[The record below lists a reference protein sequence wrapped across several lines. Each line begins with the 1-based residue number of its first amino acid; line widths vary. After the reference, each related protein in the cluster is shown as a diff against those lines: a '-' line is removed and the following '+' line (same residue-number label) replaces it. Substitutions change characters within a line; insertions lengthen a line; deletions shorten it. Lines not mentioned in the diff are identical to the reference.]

1 MWICM
6 RRSMHLGC
14 VIQYVWSES
23 KKCRMIKANQQ
34 AKQNVI
40 SYREIL
46 APFFIMIY
54 SSVLL
59 LFLSSLFW
67 LNLRSITL
75 QRAATHSCA
84 PFCCNK
90 SNISSHF
97 SLFLPFTPFSSTVCL
112 WMCLCC
118 CMYACGRAWP
128 NGFWC
133 HKLHVSQL
141 LLTSLS
147 QTRPGAWW
155 RSHDLHR
162 WPGVPAWISH
172 AGKQRAA
179 LLQRRAGPHIWAPAH
194 GHGRPEPGGPHQPA
208 QGRHGTEAGCLHGP
222 PEEQV
227 PSPALLTTLSIPLA
241 WQHEGYCREKR
252 TWTGMYEAYLVY
264 CYWINVIVSHVTT
277 FWFTN
282 HIPGLGLGRGQET
295 IFFVLVR
302 AMDFNLIL

>member
-14 VIQYVWSES
+14 AIQYVWSES
-23 KKCRMIKANQQ
+23 KKCRMIKANQH

-75 QRAATHSCA
+75 QGAATHSCA

-128 NGFWC
+128 NGCWC
-133 HKLHVSQL
+133 LKLHVSQL

-147 QTRPGAWW
+147 NQTRSVVEVTWSPPMTWSTRVNIARWETALGASPTSGWSTHLSTGTRSWPPRAW
-155 RSHDLHR
+155 RPSPTCTRSTWNGSGMPSWTTWRTSTLPSIPYHPLHPPR
-162 WPGVPAWISH
+162 MAAWGV
-172 AGKQRAA
+172 
-179 LLQRRAGPHIWAPAH
+179 LQRETHVNRYVRGLP
-194 GHGRPEPGGPHQPA
+194 
-208 QGRHGTEAGCLHGP
+208 CL
-222 PEEQV
+222 
-227 PSPALLTTLSIPLA
+227 LLLN
-241 WQHEGYCREKR
+241 QCYC
-252 TWTGMYEAYLVY
+252 
-264 CYWINVIVSHVTT
+264 
-277 FWFTN
+277 
-282 HIPGLGLGRGQET
+282 
-295 IFFVLVR
+295 
-302 AMDFNLIL
+302 